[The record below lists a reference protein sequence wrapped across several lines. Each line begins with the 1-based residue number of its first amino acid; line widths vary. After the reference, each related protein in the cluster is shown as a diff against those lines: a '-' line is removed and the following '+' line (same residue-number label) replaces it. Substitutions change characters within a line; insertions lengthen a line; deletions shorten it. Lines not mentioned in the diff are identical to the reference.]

1 MADSAAPPEP
11 AGTLFRSGA
20 PTVTSAAVAFPA
32 AASGRG
38 PGWRGRS
45 AAQRLLRHPL
55 QAQALLGSLLL
66 LAQPTP
72 VAAQGAA
79 GLSQPLGVTPQDRQ
93 MFGNGSGSSS
103 GLGPAGSS
111 SGIDITNPI
120 DLINRIRRS
129 TALDDAT
136 PPASAV
142 DQALKALEAQS
153 GPAPAGPVTG
163 GRSVVSPPS
172 AGGRPAVSG
181 PTMLPGSP

>member
-1 MADSAAPPEP
+1 MADPAAPSQP
-11 AGTLFRSGA
+11 AG
-20 PTVTSAAVAFPA
+20 AASPA

-55 QAQALLGSLLL
+55 QAPALFGSLLL

-93 MFGNGSGSSS
+93 MFGNGSGSGS
-103 GLGPAGSS
+103 GVGPAGSS

-153 GPAPAGPVTG
+153 GPAPAGPATGGPATG
-163 GRSVVSPPS
+163 GRSVVSPPA

-181 PTMLPGSP
+181 PAMLPGSP

>member
-1 MADSAAPPEP
+1 MADPAAPSEP

-20 PTVTSAAVAFPA
+20 PRVASPAVASPA

-38 PGWRGRS
+38 PGWRRRT
-45 AAQRLLRHPL
+45 AAQRLPRHPL
-55 QAQALLGSLLL
+55 QAPALLGSLLL

-72 VAAQGAA
+72 VAAQAAA

-93 MFGNGSGSSS
+93 IFGNGSGSGS
-103 GLGPAGSS
+103 GVGPAGSS

-153 GPAPAGPVTG
+153 GPAPAGPASG
-163 GRSVVSPPS
+163 GP
-172 AGGRPAVSG
+172 ATGGRPAVSG

>member
-1 MADSAAPPEP
+1 MADPAAPSEP

-20 PTVTSAAVAFPA
+20 PTGASPA
-32 AASGRG
+32 AGRG
-38 PGWRGRS
+38 PGWPGRPI
-45 AAQRLLRHPL
+45 AERLLRQPL
-55 QAQALLGSLLL
+55 QTPALLGSLLL

-72 VAAQGAA
+72 VAAQAA
-79 GLSQPLGVTPQDRQ
+79 ASFGQPLGVPPQDRQ
-93 MFGNGSGSSS
+93 IFGNGSGSGS
-103 GLGPAGSS
+103 GVGPAGSG
-111 SGIDITNPI
+111 SGIDINNPI

-153 GPAPAGPVTG
+153 SGPASAGPATG
-163 GRSVVSPPS
+163 GGSVVSPPS

-181 PTMLPGSP
+181 PAQLPGSP